1 MPWYYIA
8 CLAQSV
14 IKRLTI
20 PIAQWLFDGMKNIY
34 KNKFGSFQIKIS
46 IGLLLTDVLMYFNF
60 VPFVFFQLQSIDC
73 LWIDRKTLVT

>member
-46 IGLLLTDVLMYFNF
+46 TA
-60 VPFVFFQLQSIDC
+60 
-73 LWIDRKTLVT
+73 